1 MVNEVVYVITLLA
14 CMCVAAGG
22 FGIGY
27 FVGRVRH
34 RMKLRDA
41 RMRLD
46 GIRRR
51 EDSPETFFH
60 ALDFLNCYVSAVAGT
75 GKSIVRE
82 FKEWQRLSR
91 WKMAGH
97 SISR

>member
-1 MVNEVVYVITLLA
+1 MGKVWHGT
-14 CMCVAAGG
+14 
-22 FGIGY
+22 
-27 FVGRVRH
+27 
-34 RMKLRDA
+34 KLIDA

-51 EDSPETFFH
+51 ENSPETFFH
-60 ALDFLNCYVSAVAGT
+60 ALDFLNCYLSAVAGT

-91 WKMAGH
+91 WKMAGY